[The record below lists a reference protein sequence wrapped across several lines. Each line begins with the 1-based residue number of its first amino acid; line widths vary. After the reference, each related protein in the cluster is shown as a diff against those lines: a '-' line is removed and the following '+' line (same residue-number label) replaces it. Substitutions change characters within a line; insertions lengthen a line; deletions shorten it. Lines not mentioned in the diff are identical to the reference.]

1 MGAGRSPGLLS
12 LRATGKTGVF
22 LSDQALR
29 NGCENNQ
36 SETGTLETSSAAPCS
51 PLPLGRVVM
60 TVTEWGDG
68 EAIAAAQPGTLLFQS
83 LWGFGGS
90 LAEAIERSRSDGF
103 DGLELNLH
111 HSAVKGLKAQAVR
124 SALEKAERRLIL
136 ELVTGGDY
144 VPDLGRTADQ
154 HLEELDGLLAE
165 AVELQPLKVTVITGS
180 DSWGWVEQQRFWGR
194 SLGLVE
200 RSGLPVS
207 FETHRSR
214 CLANPWTISR
224 TLEAFPA
231 LRLTAD
237 LSHWC
242 VLAERLMT
250 PELVPIQLM
259 AGRVDHIHARVGWA
273 QGPQVSHPF
282 APEHRDALEAH
293 GSCWQL
299 FAERHRTGGRG
310 ALTVTPEFGPDG
322 YLPTLP
328 FTNQPVADLGEINRA
343 MAGWVRER
351 LGE

>member
-1 MGAGRSPGLLS
+1 
-12 LRATGKTGVF
+12 
-22 LSDQALR
+22 
-29 NGCENNQ
+29 
-36 SETGTLETSSAAPCS
+36 
-51 PLPLGRVVM
+51 M
-60 TVTEWGDG
+60 TVTESSDGDG
-68 EAIAAAQPGTLLFQS
+68 LGPQELVGSSNEAAFLAEFPMENALDGGPEPEWPAPTPLLLQS

-90 LAEAIERSRSDGF
+90 LAEAIERSQLGGF
-103 DGLELNLH
+103 DGLELNLR
-111 HSAVKGLKAQAVR
+111 HSALAGLKAQSVR
-124 SALEKAERRLIL
+124 STLEKAERALIL
-136 ELVTGGDY
+136 ELVTGGGY
-144 VPDLGRTADQ
+144 VPDLGRSADQ

-165 AVELQPLKVTVITGS
+165 SVVLQPLKVTVITGS

-194 SLGLVE
+194 ALGLAE

-214 CLANPWTISR
+214 CLANPWGIAR

-250 PELVPIQLM
+250 PELAPIQAM
-259 AGRVDHIHARVGWA
+259 ASRVDHIHARVGWA

-282 APEHRDALEAH
+282 APEHREALEAH
-293 GSCWQL
+293 GSCWAL
-299 FAERHRTGGRG
+299 FAQRHRAQGRG

-328 FTNQPVADLGEINRA
+328 FTNQPVADLVEINQL

-351 LGE
+351 LG

>member
-1 MGAGRSPGLLS
+1 
-12 LRATGKTGVF
+12 
-22 LSDQALR
+22 
-29 NGCENNQ
+29 
-36 SETGTLETSSAAPCS
+36 
-51 PLPLGRVVM
+51 M
-60 TVTEWGDG
+60 TVTESGDG
-68 EAIAAAQPGTLLFQS
+68 DGKGLQELVGSTDAAAYLADFPLEAALDGAPEPEGPAAPPLLLQS
-83 LWGFGGS
+83 LWGFEGS
-90 LAEAIERSRSDGF
+90 LAEAIERSQHGGF
-103 DGLELNLH
+103 DGLELNLR
-111 HSAVKGLKAQAVR
+111 HSALAGLKPQAVC
-124 SALEKAERRLIL
+124 SALEKGERALIL

-165 AVELQPLKVTVITGS
+165 AVVLQPLKVSVITGS

-194 SLGLVE
+194 ALGLVE
-200 RSGLPVS
+200 RCGLSVS

-214 CLANPWTISR
+214 CLASPWGIAR

-242 VLAERLMT
+242 VLAERLMG
-250 PELVPIQLM
+250 PELAPIQAM

-282 APEHRDALEAH
+282 APEHREALEAH
-293 GSCWQL
+293 GSCWAL
-299 FAERHRTGGRG
+299 FAERHRAQGRG
-310 ALTVTPEFGPDG
+310 VMTVTPEFGPDG

-328 FTNQPVADLGEINRA
+328 FTNQPVANVDQINLA

-351 LGE
+351 LG